1 MIIKRRFYYYFL
13 FFCIKMTT
21 DGSKLEDILGKA
33 PQNMIYIGVNG
44 CVVSLDGRTDRQTD
58 SLSIIIGP

>member
-1 MIIKRRFYYYFL
+1 MA
-13 FFCIKMTT
+13 T

-33 PQNMIYIGVNG
+33 SQNMIYIGVNG

-58 SLSIIIGP
+58 R